1 MEYIMDNYTSI
12 FHKSNYSRRAAVKYA
27 IAYAIK
33 PNPLYR
39 YFAVHGDGGGDC
51 SSFISQ
57 CLYAGGAL
65 MIYDSPKPWWYNT
78 NGTGLISKHTWS
90 LSWSVANSL
99 YWCLKTRGASNL
111 NGLRGIEIQSIE
123 ALELGDIIQYE
134 NYTGAIYHSAI
145 VTAFTYERG
154 LREPLISQHS
164 FNALNISY
172 IKPKAKK
179 MHLMKIIV

>member
-1 MEYIMDNYTSI
+1 
-12 FHKSNYSRRAAVKYA
+12 
-27 IAYAIK
+27 
-33 PNPLYR
+33 
-39 YFAVHGDGGGDC
+39 
-51 SSFISQ
+51 
-57 CLYAGGAL
+57 
-65 MIYDSPKPWWYNT
+65 
-78 NGTGLISKHTWS
+78 
-90 LSWSVANSL
+90 
-99 YWCLKTRGASNL
+99 LKARGASNL
-111 NGLRGIEIQSIE
+111 NGLRGIEIQSSE

>member
-1 MEYIMDNYTSI
+1 MDNYTTI
-12 FHKSNYSRRAAVKYA
+12 FHQNNYIRGAAVKYA
-27 IAYAIK
+27 VNYAIK
-33 PNPLYR
+33 PNPHYR

-57 CLYAGGAL
+57 CLYAGGAQ
-65 MIYDSPKPWWYNT
+65 MIYDQLRPWWYNT
-78 NGTGLISKHTWS
+78 NGTALINKHTWS

-99 YWCLKTRGASNL
+99 YWCLK
-111 NGLRGIEIQSIE
+111 LRGKSSLVGLKGIEVQNIE

-134 NYTGAIYHSAI
+134 NYSGAIYHSAI
-145 VTAFTYERG
+145 ITDFTYKRG
-154 LREPLISQHS
+154 IKEPLISQHS

-172 IKPKAKK
+172 IKPKAKR